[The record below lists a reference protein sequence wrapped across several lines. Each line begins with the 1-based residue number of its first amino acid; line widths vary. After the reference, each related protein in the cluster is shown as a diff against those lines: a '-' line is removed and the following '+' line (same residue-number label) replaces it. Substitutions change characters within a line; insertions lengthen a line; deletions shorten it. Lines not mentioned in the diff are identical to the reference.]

1 MSIQPLLLVQL
12 FYFMGWVKMIKNL
25 EINIATGQVNEI
37 VMSENDIEMLIEFD
51 SQALA
56 NKAQEEADS
65 KAALLAAEEQA
76 RLDAEAKAAAK
87 AAVLAKLGLT
97 EEDIN
102 IFLQ

>member
-1 MSIQPLLLVQL
+1 
-12 FYFMGWVKMIKNL
+12 MIKNL